1 MAFKLDTIPTNTSQK
16 EGASDIERLLKTEIK
31 LFGGGFNNKKKQAFY
46 LELGVLLKAG
56 ITIKEA
62 ITLVI
67 ESLKK
72 KEDKA
77 LFETVL
83 HQVVNGKPFS
93 DALYASKQ
101 FSEYEYYSLKIG
113 EETGTTARVC
123 QELGIFYERKNEQKR
138 IVIAALTYPGIVFST
153 AILVVMFML
162 SYVVPMFEGIFK
174 QNKME
179 LPALTR
185 VIMKMSA
192 FTQSYGL
199 LFFIGLAT
207 LLFASRFF
215 KDNVV
220 YRKSLHYTMLK
231 IPVLGPFMAK
241 VYLAQFTQAVTLL
254 TASKVPILNSIQM
267 VRKMIQ
273 FVPLQDDLQKVEN
286 DIMKGNSLSESLKQT
301 KLFDSRIISL
311 VKVAEETN
319 QTEYVFNQLNEQYN
333 QEVVQQSKIMSTVL
347 EPVIIVFVGVLV
359 AVLLIAM
366 YLPMFQ
372 LSSAIG

>member
-1 MAFKLDTIPTNTSQK
+1 MAFKLDNISTPTVKSTGSSVEQ
-16 EGASDIERLLKTEIK
+16 LLKKEIT
-31 LFGGGFNNKKKQAFY
+31 FFSSGFNNKKKQAFY

-62 ITLVI
+62 ITLII

-72 KEDKA
+72 KNDKE
-77 LFETVL
+77 LFEDIL
-83 HQVVNGKPFS
+83 HQVINGKPFS
-93 DALYASKQ
+93 EALYASKQ

-123 QELGIFYERKNEQKR
+123 RELGVFYERKNEQKR

-153 AILVVMFML
+153 AILVVFFML

-179 LPALTR
+179 LPMLTR
-185 VIMKMSA
+185 LIMKMSA

-199 LFFIGLAT
+199 LLFMAIVT
-207 LLFASRFF
+207 LLFAGRFL
-215 KDNVV
+215 KDNQA
-220 YRKSLHYTMLK
+220 YRKSLHYVILK
-231 IPVLGPFMAK
+231 IPVLGPFTAK

-254 TASKVPILNSIQM
+254 STSKVPILNSVQM

-273 FVPLQDDLQKVEN
+273 FVPLQDDLLIVEN
-286 DIMKGNSLSESLKQT
+286 NILQGGSLSESLKQT
-301 KLFDSRIISL
+301 RLFDGRIISL

-333 QEVVQQSKIMSTVL
+333 QEVVQQSKILSTVL
-347 EPVIIVFVGVLV
+347 EPIIILFVGVLV